1 MIPSNRKLWEVFL
14 ELFFPRTSC
23 LARREYSATYIT
35 VVLVTNRLKII
46 KCIKPFFV
54 SLTMFLLSTPACRY
68 VVLFSFEFVIIV
80 VENSMSFHNV
90 FNNLEAIADEQL
102 KFSHWVFTPKKKIII
117 FSTSLETSKL
127 LEFSTHAYL

>member
-1 MIPSNRKLWEVFL
+1 MLY
-14 ELFFPRTSC
+14 
-23 LARREYSATYIT
+23 YSASS
-35 VVLVTNRLKII
+35 LK
-46 KCIKPFFV
+46 
-54 SLTMFLLSTPACRY
+54 
-68 VVLFSFEFVIIV
+68 FVIIV